1 MIGMEQRKMMDI
13 VEEIRKHYDSDL
25 SIKANLQILDER
37 NVYYDVE
44 SMLLYIDIYE
54 LYDLED

>member
-13 VEEIRKHYDSDL
+13 VEEIRQNYDSDL
-25 SIKANLQILDER
+25 SIQANLKILDER
-37 NVYYDVE
+37 NVCYDVE

>member
-13 VEEIRKHYDSDL
+13 VEEIRQNYDSDL
-25 SIKANLQILDER
+25 SIQANLKILDER

>member
-1 MIGMEQRKMMDI
+1 MEQRKMMDI
-13 VEEIRKHYDSDL
+13 VEEIRQNYDSDL
-25 SIKANLQILDER
+25 SIQANLKILDER

>member
-1 MIGMEQRKMMDI
+1 MEQRKMMEI

-25 SIKANLQILDER
+25 SIKANLEILDKR
-37 NVYYDVE
+37 HVYYDRD